1 MDEEKKEL
9 GTESPT
15 PEDTSKT
22 EPVPAEEKPAGEA
35 PAEEKPAG
43 EAPTE
48 EKPAG
53 EASAEEASAE
63 ENPEK
68 KRKLPLRPVLLIA
81 LAAIAAAVVWFL
93 SSHVIVGNS
102 AIPKNAAATDLRGQS
117 VTVEEFNELSAK
129 LPDTEIR
136 WNVPLSTGDQDS
148 FSEELTLSALTEE
161 DVERMQYFPRLKRVS
176 FTDDFTDFALAQALA
191 KAFPKVEADWSVE
204 LGGKRWPHDTK
215 ELTLDVASVT
225 AKDLKEKLKWL
236 PAAESV
242 TFTGGPAGF
251 DLMDALAEAA
261 PGAQVTADLDFLGK
275 VVPSDIR
282 DLSYAGRTD
291 LTAEDLA
298 VLRDNV
304 RRLPEL
310 ESLDLTDC
318 GLEDDAL
325 VELASDLDL
334 DVLWSTHVY
343 GVPVHSTDTEID
355 LSYRKL
361 GDNGAQVEA
370 LVPGMHHLEKVVMLE
385 CGISDEDMDALN
397 KRHEDVKFV
406 WMVHF
411 GGYQMRS
418 DETAFIAAKWEKGYL
433 FNSTSEPL
441 KYCTDLIALDMGHQ
455 KFTNI
460 TFLYNM
466 PHLRFLILADG
477 PVYDITPIA
486 SLQELEYLELFKT
499 QVTDLSP
506 LLECKNLKDL
516 NICYIP
522 FAAADSAYEVLL
534 QTTWLERLFYFGNP
548 WSQAQRDAIRDAY
561 PKTSEVVLYNGL
573 ESTGLDWRYH
583 ERYYEMRDLLEIYY
597 MPGGTNGED
606 K

>member
-1 MDEEKKEL
+1 MDEENREL
-9 GTESPT
+9 GPESPT
-15 PEDTSKT
+15 PEDTLNT
-22 EPVPAEEKPAGEA
+22 EAPPAEEA
-35 PAEEKPAG
+35 PAEQAPAEETAPAEPAG
-43 EAPTE
+43 EEVPTE
-48 EKPAG
+48 ETPAEG
-53 EASAEEASAE
+53 T
-63 ENPEK
+63 PEK
-68 KRKLPLRPVLLIA
+68 KNRLPLRPVIWIA

-93 SSHVIVGNS
+93 SSHVIVGNN
-102 AIPKNAAATDLRGQS
+102 AIPKNAGATDLRDQS
-117 VTVEEFNELSAK
+117 ITVEEFTEMSLK

-136 WNVPLSTGDQDS
+136 WNVPLSTGGQDS
-148 FSEELTLSALTEE
+148 FSEELKLPALTEE
-161 DVERMQYFPRLKRVS
+161 DLELLKYFPKLRRVS
-176 FTDDFTDFALAQALA
+176 FTDDFADYDRALALV
-191 KAFPKVEADWSVE
+191 KAYPGVKTSWSVE
-204 LGGKRWPHDTK
+204 LGGKRWAQDAK
-215 ELTLDVASVT
+215 DLELDVSRVT
-225 AKDLKEKLKWL
+225 AKDLREKLSWL
-236 PAAESV
+236 PDAESV
-242 TFTGGPAGF
+242 TLTGGPAGF
-251 DLMDALAEAA
+251 DLLDALAETH
-261 PGAQVTADLDFLGK
+261 PDVKVSADLDLLGT
-275 VVPSDIR
+275 VVPNDVKEI
-282 DLSYAGRTD
+282 SYAGRTD

-298 VLRDNV
+298 FLRENA

-310 ESLDLTDC
+310 KSLDLTDC
-318 GLEDDAL
+318 GLDDADL
-325 VELASDLDL
+325 VELASGIDP
-334 DVLWSTHVY
+334 DVIWSTHVY
-343 GVPVHSTDTEID
+343 GVPVRSTDAEID
-355 LSYRKL
+355 LSYRKI

-433 FNSTSEPL
+433 FNSTAGPL

-455 KFTNI
+455 KFTDI

-477 PVYDITPIA
+477 PVSDITPIA

-561 PKTSEVVLYNGL
+561 PETSEVVLYNGL

-583 ERYYEMRDLLEIYY
+583 ERYYEMRDLLDIYY